1 MFSVAHLMLDT
12 RFSILDEEQKN
23 LNMRNCTIEHRVS
36 SIENPELARNK
47 GIDNNNTLAYV
58 PPKFQMLLQAP
69 VAQPG

>member
-1 MFSVAHLMLDT
+1 MILAFKKFVASFKHLYCYGRLYFKFLIQ
-12 RFSILDEEQKN
+12 RP
-23 LNMRNCTIEHRVS
+23 VS
-36 SIENPELARNK
+36 SIEHPLSKNK